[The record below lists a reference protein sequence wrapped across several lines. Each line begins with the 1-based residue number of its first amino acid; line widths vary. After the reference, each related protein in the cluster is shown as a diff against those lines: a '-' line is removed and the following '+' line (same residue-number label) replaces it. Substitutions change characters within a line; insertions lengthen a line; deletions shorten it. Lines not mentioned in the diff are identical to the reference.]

1 MPGGSRTEN
10 CVSIYM
16 YGCQPLSVVFDMT
29 IPAGLFRLQASCYLC
44 THKVTTNATYI

>member
-29 IPAGLFRLQASCYLC
+29 IPLAYLGFKQVAIFAR
-44 THKVTTNATYI
+44 TR